1 MELMFCGLLPIKNQF
16 VADHQK
22 KFSAI
27 FGFKGIFNPDIGSY
41 FNLWW

>member
-1 MELMFCGLLPIKNQF
+1 MELMFCGLLAIKNQF

-27 FGFKGIFNPDIGSY
+27 FGFKDIFNPDIGSH